1 MINQNLQ
8 EQCNTE
14 MYSKK
19 LFIFY
24 YANNRFEKCNKNE
37 KYMEHEGHTTYS
49 SNCSS
54 LTKRSFQRI
63 CRSLHVAGIKV

>member
-24 YANNRFEKCNKNE
+24 
-37 KYMEHEGHTTYS
+37 
-49 SNCSS
+49 
-54 LTKRSFQRI
+54 
-63 CRSLHVAGIKV
+63 

>member
-19 LFIFY
+19 LFIY
-24 YANNRFEKCNKNE
+24 Y
-37 KYMEHEGHTTYS
+37 
-49 SNCSS
+49 
-54 LTKRSFQRI
+54 
-63 CRSLHVAGIKV
+63 